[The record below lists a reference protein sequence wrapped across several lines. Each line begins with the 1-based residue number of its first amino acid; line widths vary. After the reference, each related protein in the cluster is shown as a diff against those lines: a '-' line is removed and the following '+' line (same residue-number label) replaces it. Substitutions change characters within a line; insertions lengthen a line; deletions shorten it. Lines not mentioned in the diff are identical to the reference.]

1 LSREISVEGGGALE
15 VGSLGGGSIVL
26 GELGLAPD
34 DMGSQVVQADES
46 RAADCSALHWQRQA
60 WCFCFDPVKPATG
73 WIASTVGG
81 GIAEGGGRDVRGEF
95 LLPLFLSACAEVVV

>member
-1 LSREISVEGGGALE
+1 MSREISVEGGGALE

-34 DMGSQVVQADES
+34 DIGSQVVQADES
-46 RAADCSALHWQRQA
+46 RAADCSAQCIGRGRLGV
-60 WCFCFDPVKPATG
+60 FVLTVKPATG